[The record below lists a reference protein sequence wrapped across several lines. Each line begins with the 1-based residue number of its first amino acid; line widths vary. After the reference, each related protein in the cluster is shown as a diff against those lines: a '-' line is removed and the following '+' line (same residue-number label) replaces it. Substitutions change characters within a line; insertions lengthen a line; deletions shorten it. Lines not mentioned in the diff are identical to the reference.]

1 MGSMEATTP
10 TSSED
15 RLEIPRLSSSR
26 GRLISIGIVL
36 VLVAGGLTAYFV
48 SRRPKQ
54 SPYRTTEVTRT
65 SILKE
70 VRATGHLRLTGQ
82 VEVPAPFEG
91 QLVQVFVQS
100 GDQVE
105 KGQALARLDS
115 GSAQIALD
123 VARAELDAA
132 QAKIAEAEAAV
143 QRTTQ
148 ALDRIQRLA
157 QKDLA
162 SERQLEDAQSDTA
175 KARAALRA
183 ARAERAASQKRAA
196 LRDRE
201 RKETAIIAPR
211 AGLVLEVPDRTGM
224 VVGPQT
230 RLFRIGAPIDTMH
243 IVAPIGEADI
253 GEVVVGQKAKFEVPT
268 FPGRLFE
275 AEVEHISPDPKKQYG
290 AVFYDVTLKTE
301 NPEHSLLPGMT
312 AQIRIE
318 VAEVQDT
325 LAVREAALR
334 FTPEGAPP
342 APARSRV
349 WRAEGEQ
356 LQEIPV
362 EAGLSDGA
370 MTQIRPLDP
379 QNLEVGDAIA
389 IGFAS
394 AGAEAGAA
402 PSLSLRGNQR

>member
-1 MGSMEATTP
+1 M
-10 TSSED
+10 
-15 RLEIPRLSSSR
+15 SSSR
-26 GRLISIGIVL
+26 GRLIFIGLVV
-36 VLVAGGLTAYFV
+36 VLVAGGLTAYLL

-70 VRATGHLRLTGQ
+70 VRATGHLRLTGE
-82 VEVPAPFEG
+82 VEVPAPLEG
-91 QLVQVFVQS
+91 QLVKVFVRS
-100 GDQVE
+100 GDEVE
-105 KGQALARLDS
+105 QGQILAQLDS

-123 VARAELDAA
+123 VARAEVDAA

-143 QRTTQ
+143 RRSTQ
-148 ALDRIQRLA
+148 ALERIQKLA
-157 QKDLA
+157 QKNLA
-162 SERQLEDAQSDTA
+162 SERQLEDARSEAA

-183 ARAERAASQKRAA
+183 TQAERAASQKRAA

-201 RKETAIIAPR
+201 RKETAIVAPR

-230 RLFRIGAPIDTMH
+230 RLFRVGAPIDTMH
-243 IVAPIGEADI
+243 VVAPIGEADI
-253 GEVVVGQKAKFEVPT
+253 GEVQVGQKAKFEVPT
-268 FPGRLFE
+268 YPGKLFE
-275 AEVEHISPDPKKQYG
+275 AEVEHVSPDPKKQYG
-290 AVFYDVTLKTE
+290 AIFYDVTLKTE

-312 AQIRIE
+312 AQIRIK
-318 VAEVQDT
+318 VAEVDDT

-342 APARSRV
+342 APARSRI
-349 WRAEGEQ
+349 WRVEGEQ

-370 MTQIRPLDP
+370 MTQIHPVDSESLDVNDP
-379 QNLEVGDAIA
+379 IA
-389 IGFAS
+389 IGFVS
-394 AGAEAGAA
+394 VGSGAGKA